1 MRYIV
6 DDVPAAVVFYGI
18 LGFEDAGPHVPG
30 FALLRGHGI
39 TLLLNQPGAG
49 GAGHAADDGT
59 LPAPGGWN
67 RFQLVVADVH
77 TEVERL
83 EREGVPV
90 RMHVVDG
97 NAGAQ
102 AVVED
107 PSGNPVELFTPADAP
122 ARP

>member
-1 MRYIV
+1 MEPSVRYIV
-6 DDVPAAVVFYGI
+6 EDLPAAVAFYGL
-18 LGFEDAGPHVPG
+18 LGFENAGPDVPG

-39 TLLLNQPGAG
+39 TLLLNKPGAG

-67 RFQLVVADVH
+67 RFQLVVPDVRS
-77 TEVERL
+77 EVERL

-90 RMHVVDG
+90 RMSVVDG

-107 PSGNPVELFTPADAP
+107 PSGNPVELFTPAG
-122 ARP
+122 

>member
-1 MRYIV
+1 MEPSVRYIV
-6 DDVPAAVVFYGI
+6 EDVPAAVAFYAL
-18 LGFEDAGPHVPG
+18 LGFENAGPDVPG
-30 FALLRGHGI
+30 FALLKGHGI
-39 TLLLNQPGAG
+39 TLLLNAPGAG

-59 LPAPGGWN
+59 MPAPGGWN
-67 RFQLVVADVH
+67 RFQVVVADAR

-83 EREGVPV
+83 ERAGVAV

-107 PSGNPVELFTPADAP
+107 PSGNAVELFTPAG
-122 ARP
+122 